1 MKVRTLIWLIS
12 LVILGGVLPL
22 LGSHSRANFSKPLL
36 RADGGEPPPPPLPWV
51 RTPTFVADGG
61 EPPPPP
67 LPPKPSTA
75 ALVA

>member
-1 MKVRTLIWLIS
+1 MKTRNLIS
-12 LVILGGVLPL
+12 MVSLAVLVALVSLGGRMPSTTVAPL
-22 LGSHSRANFSKPLL
+22 QL

-51 RTPTFVADGG
+51 RTPIFVADGG